1 MKMNTS
7 PYILLVSY
15 RARGIQAFRR
25 NQIIRLIEN
34 IKHFF
39 SKHDIPYK
47 IIISEQNNDMR
58 FNRGFL
64 LNVAFLESEKLFQDK
79 KIYFHMNADY
89 IIDISREFPPELF
102 QMDENVGFLELY
114 RPPHPV
120 LGSACLF
127 DPESYRKING
137 FPNDLEGW
145 GGDDW
150 AIYHRIQEQKIP
162 IITKKSLCNSGFI
175 IDEYN
180 PVGVTDTSNNY
191 KNRDLGMRKDLE
203 INGLN
208 SICYDLEEK
217 YGEFHDGSII
227 YHFLVNYNT
236 K

>member
-1 MKMNTS
+1 MDST
-7 PYILLVSY
+7 PYIVLVSY
-15 RARGIQAFRR
+15 RARGIQVFRR
-25 NQIIRLIEN
+25 NQLIRFIEN
-34 IKHFF
+34 IKYYF
-39 SKHDIPYK
+39 SKHNIPYK
-47 IIISEQNNDMR
+47 IVISEQNNDII

-89 IIDISREFPPELF
+89 TIDISREFPSELF
-102 QMDENVGFLELY
+102 EMEIEKNVGFLELY

-150 AIYHRIQEQKIP
+150 AIYHRIQAQKIP
-162 IITKKSLCNSGFI
+162 IITKDSLCNSGFI

-180 PVGVTDTSNNY
+180 PKGVTDFSNND
-191 KNRDLGMRKDLE
+191 KNRELAMRTDWE
-203 INGLN
+203 TNGLN
-208 SICYDLEEK
+208 SIHYHLAEK
-217 YGEFHDGSII
+217 YGEFHDGDNIF
-227 YHFLVNYNT
+227 HFLVNYTT

>member
-1 MKMNTS
+1 MYST
-7 PYILLVSY
+7 PYIILVSY
-15 RARGIQAFRR
+15 RARGIQVFRR
-25 NQIIRLIEN
+25 NQLMRLLEN
-34 IKHFF
+34 IKYYF
-39 SKHDIPYK
+39 SKHNIPYK
-47 IIISEQNNDMR
+47 IVISEQNNDMR

-89 IIDISREFPPELF
+89 TIDISREFPSELF
-102 QMDENVGFLELY
+102 RMDENVGFLELY

-150 AIYHRIQEQKIP
+150 AIYHRIQAQKIP
-162 IITKKSLCNSGFI
+162 IITIDDLCNSGFI

-180 PVGVTDTSNNY
+180 PRGVTDTSQND
-191 KNRDLGMRKDLE
+191 KNMKLAMRTDWE
-203 INGLN
+203 INGLS
-208 SICYDLEEK
+208 SISYHLEGI
-217 YGEFHDGSII
+217 YGEFHDGNII
-227 YHFLVNYNT
+227 FHFLVNDTT